1 MNPYEM
7 IAENLKDS
15 LKIEFMEEEVDEDAV
30 AALRDVIM
38 YVNWKAFN
46 QKLSQHMAKMAESDM
61 LAGK

>member
-15 LKIEFMEEEVDEDAV
+15 LKIEFMEEEVNENAV

-38 YVNWKAFN
+38 YANWKAFN
-46 QKLSQHMAKMAESDM
+46 QKLTDHMASMAKSDM
-61 LAGK
+61 LEGK